1 MGKRL
6 IIIDSNSVIHRAFH
20 ALPPLTNKKGE
31 VVNAVYGFLL
41 VFLKAVKD
49 FNPDFIAAC
58 FDFPAPTFRHKKF
71 KKYKAKRAAA
81 PEELYS
87 QIPKVKKVLKSFG
100 VPVFEAKG
108 FEGDDVI
115 GTISRSFSE
124 KQLLLKPES
133 IILSGDLDVLQLVNK
148 NTKVYNLKKGVKNTI
163 LYDEQAVEEKYGF
176 PPDKIVDFKAL
187 RGDPSDNI
195 PGALGIGEKGAFT
208 LIKKFGSINN
218 LYNKIETVDQ
228 KIREKLL
235 KSKDQVLLSR
245 ELAKIDTNVP
255 VSFNF
260 KKCRWKNN
268 KKEVIKVLE
277 ELGFQSLIKRFL
289 DLQKEQ
295 KKGIIEKEAIVYQK
309 TLF

>member
-1 MGKRL
+1 MRKRL

-31 VVNAVYGFLL
+31 IVNAVYGFLL

-49 FNPDFIAAC
+49 FHPEFIAAC

-71 KKYKAKRAAA
+71 KKYKAKRIPA
-81 PEELYS
+81 PKELYS
-87 QIPKVKKVLKSFG
+87 QIPKVKKILKSLG

-108 FEGDDVI
+108 FEGDDII

-124 KQLLLKPES
+124 KQLLLQPEN

-148 NTKVYNLKKGVKNTI
+148 NTKVYFLRKGVKNTV

-176 PPDKIVDFKAL
+176 SPDKIVDFKAL

-195 PGALGIGEKGAFT
+195 PGASGIGEKGALA
-208 LIKKFGSINN
+208 LIKKFGNIDN
-218 LYNKIETVDQ
+218 LYNKIKMVDQ
-228 KIREKLL
+228 KTKEKLL
-235 KSKDQVLLSR
+235 ESKDQVLLSR
-245 ELAKIDTNVP
+245 ELARINTKAP

-260 KKCRWKNN
+260 KKCRWKSN
-268 KKEVIKVLE
+268 KKEAIRALE
-277 ELGFQSLIKRFL
+277 EFGFQSLVKRFL
-289 DLQKEQ
+289 TLQKEQ
-295 KKGIIEKEAIVYQK
+295 KKGIIKKEAIACQK